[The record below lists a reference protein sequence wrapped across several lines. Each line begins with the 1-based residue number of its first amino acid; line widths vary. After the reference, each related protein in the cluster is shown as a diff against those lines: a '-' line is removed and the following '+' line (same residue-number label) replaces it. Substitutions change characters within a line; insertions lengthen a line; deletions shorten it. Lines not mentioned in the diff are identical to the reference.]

1 MIEDPGFDLGKND
14 RPLIHEYYKNA
25 FGQSY
30 ISNLTNNNIQ
40 QWDKIKL
47 DDDTSEF
54 LTDFYDNDNKF
65 NPNSKKLHASPN
77 DSMNIHSDLD
87 LNHEIQ

>member
-1 MIEDPGFDLGKND
+1 LSQFYDKNQHDYELLIEDPGFDLGKND

-54 LTDFYDNDNKF
+54 LTDFYDNDNNRF
-65 NPNSKKLHASPN
+65 
-77 DSMNIHSDLD
+77 
-87 LNHEIQ
+87 